1 MMFGEEELGPI
12 GPENQVTN
20 AAPGTPSW
28 RDRVKVHPAADL
40 FPMMSDDELKVL
52 GENIKAHGLQQP
64 IVLLQP
70 KAGGD
75 PSVLDGRN
83 RIAGAELVGLPIFGA
98 GGQLLLNH
106 EIIEEPAGFDPYTY
120 AENANL
126 HRRHLSIEDREKAA
140 ARIAKARPDL
150 SNREIA
156 RITKVSHP
164 KVAKIRGKLEAAG
177 DVEIVSTRTDTAGR
191 AQPAHKA
198 TPKPKPSI
206 EIDGK
211 PVDPNAPLVD
221 AELRTSCGLKIGD
234 AKLPATLFAP
244 PDPEPPAAPA
254 EPLAETS
261 ELTDGGWI
269 EPHIEAA
276 VQEYRKLP
284 PRHRRNA
291 MHVMDVIDL
300 KDHRKIRKDAIRLW
314 AIEHE
319 KVGWLLD
326 HFGIEV
332 KWPNFDAW
340 VGGCGDNNT
349 RVRVDGDPV
358 ITAAAARRDKRV
370 RLALAYIASL
380 DLGLDDL
387 TASPGADVEA
397 EGAAPDAR
405 S

>member
-1 MMFGEEELGPI
+1 MQRPCTASDTKS
-12 GPENQVTN
+12 P
-20 AAPGTPSW
+20 APSW
-28 RDRVKVHPAADL
+28 RDWVKVHPAADNY
-40 FPMMSDDELKVL
+40 PMMSEDDQRALGEDIEAHGLQKPLVFYCDRVKRNRKDYPSDDELVL
-52 GENIKAHGLQQP
+52 
-64 IVLLQP
+64 
-70 KAGGD
+70 
-75 PSVLDGRN
+75 LDGRN
-83 RIAGAELVGLPIFGA
+83 RIAAMAMVGVPLFDTDSGRFSPDVRCDSNIYGDPI
-98 GGQLLLNH
+98 
-106 EIIEEPAGFDPYTY
+106 EIIWRSPESFEQFDPYAY
-120 AENANL
+120 IESANL
-126 HRRHLSIEDREKAA
+126 HRRHLTIEFRENHAA
-140 ARIAKARPDL
+140 DLLKARPER
-150 SNREIA
+150 SNREVAKIV
-156 RITKVSHP
+156 KLSHP
-164 KVAKIRGKLEAAG
+164 KIAKIRQGLEEAG
-177 DVEIVSTRTDTAGR
+177 MVETVTTIVGADGIE
-191 AQPAHKA
+191 QPAHKA
-198 TPKPKPSI
+198 APKPKPSI
-206 EIDGK
+206 D
-211 PVDPNAPLVD
+211 
-221 AELRTSCGLKIGD
+221 T
-234 AKLPATLFAP
+234 KLPATLFAP

-254 EPLAETS
+254 ESLAETS

-276 VQEYRKLP
+276 VREYRKLP

-370 RLALAYIASL
+370 RIALAYIASL

-387 TASPGADVEA
+387 TASPGADVEV
-397 EGAAPDAR
+397 EGSA